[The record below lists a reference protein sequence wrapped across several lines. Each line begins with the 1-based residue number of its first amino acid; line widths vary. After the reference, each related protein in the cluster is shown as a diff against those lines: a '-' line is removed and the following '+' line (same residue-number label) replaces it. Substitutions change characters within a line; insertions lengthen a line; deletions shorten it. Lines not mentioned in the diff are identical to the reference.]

1 MKIGNFL
8 SKNERAKIKP
18 IQGTI
23 KSEMIDY
30 TTEGLKS
37 DLRANGGA
45 IRAFL
50 AAVLLCVFVGGC
62 RTIQYIPIE
71 TGTTVNVRDSI
82 RWEIKDSVRITE
94 KSVYKDYTGLL
105 DTLSIESGNAKMTA
119 WADTSKNIING
130 TLENKPQEEHYKV
143 IYKDRWKVRDSLV
156 FKEIPVEIEKPVRY
170 TPRWVWWSLAF
181 NILTILG
188 IGLIIYLKIKKP
200 IG

>member
-8 SKNERAKIKP
+8 SKNEQAKIKP

-30 TTEGLKS
+30 TTEGAKRS
-37 DLRANGGA
+37 LRANGLS

-62 RTIQYIPIE
+62 RTPYYVPIE

-82 RWEIKDSVRITE
+82 RWEIKDSIRITE
-94 KSVYKDYTGLL
+94 ATRYRD
-105 DTLSIESGNAKMTA
+105 MA
-119 WADTSKNIING
+119 WLGDSLKIQGARSRMWAVADTTREALIG
-130 TLENKPQEEHYKV
+130 GLEEDKVEEKTRIV
-143 IYKDRWKVRDSLV
+143 YKDRWKVRDSLV
-156 FKEIPVEIEKPVRY
+156 FKEIPIEVEKPVRFI
-170 TPRWVWWSLAF
+170 PRWVWWSLAF

-188 IGLIIYLKIKKP
+188 IGLIIYLKLKKP

>member
-1 MKIGNFL
+1 MKIGKFL
-8 SKNERAKIKP
+8 SKNEQAKIKP

-30 TTEGLKS
+30 TTEGAKRS
-37 DLRANGGA
+37 LRARKGA

-50 AAVLLCVFVGGC
+50 AAVLLCVSVGGC

-82 RWEIKDSVRITE
+82 RWEIRDSVVIREATR
-94 KSVYKDYTGLL
+94 YKD
-105 DTLSIESGNAKMTA
+105 MA
-119 WADTSKNIING
+119 WLGDSLRIQGQRSRMWAVADTAKGAIVG
-130 TLENKPQEEHYKV
+130 GLEEDKVEEKTRIV
-143 IYKDRWKVRDSLV
+143 YKDRWKVRDSLV

-170 TPRWVWWSLAF
+170 IPRWVWWSLAF

-188 IGLIIYLKIKKP
+188 IGLIIYLKMKKP